1 MEALKC
7 LRCDADMEYSGREQF
22 QLGEE
27 SFFGGIRGAIEAMSA
42 GSVCMDIYKCP
53 DCGKIEFFQ
62 PRARETVRQPKT
74 NWTCSQCGFYNF
86 GRVHACQSCGVTRAR
101 SEDQKRKE

>member
-1 MEALKC
+1 MT
-7 LRCDADMEYSGREQF
+7 S
-22 QLGEE
+22 E
-27 SFFGGIRGAIEAMSA
+27 SMQ
-42 GSVCMDIYKCP
+42 VDIYKCP

-86 GRVHACQSCGVTRAR
+86 GRVHACQSCGVTRAW

>member
-7 LRCDADMEYSGREQF
+7 LRCDADMEFSGREQV

-27 SFFGGIRGAIEAMSA
+27 RGYTGLLAVMTAESLQ
-42 GSVCMDIYKCP
+42 VDIYKCP
-53 DCGKIEFFQ
+53 GCGKIEFFQ

-74 NWTCSQCGFYNF
+74 NWTCSQCGFYNL
-86 GRVHACQSCGVTRAR
+86 GRVHACQSCGVTRAW
-101 SEDQKRKE
+101 SEDQRRKD

>member
-27 SFFGGIRGAIEAMSA
+27 RGYTGLLAVMTAESLQ
-42 GSVCMDIYKCP
+42 VDIYKCP

-74 NWTCSQCGFYNF
+74 NWTCSQCGFYNL
-86 GRVHACQSCGVTRAR
+86 GRVHACQSCGVNRAW
-101 SEDQKRKE
+101 SEDQRRKE